1 MPLRDHL
8 AGHDVSTAYEPGW
21 STLRNGELLARA
33 EQQFDALVTTDRN
46 LRNQQNL
53 SGRRIAI
60 LVLPTTS
67 WPRLQKIT
75 DRIASA
81 IAALEP
87 GQLIELAPWALP
99 PPAEVGGRSQ
109 TAPA

>member
-8 AGHDVSTAYEPGW
+8 AGHEVRSAYELGW

-33 EQQFDALVTTDRN
+33 EQQFDALITTDRN

-53 SGRRIAI
+53 VGRRIAI

-67 WPRLQKIT
+67 WPRLQKMT
-75 DRIASA
+75 DRIVAA
-81 IAALEP
+81 LGALEP
-87 GQLIELAPWALP
+87 GQLIELAP
-99 PPAEVGGRSQ
+99 
-109 TAPA
+109 

>member
-8 AGHDVSTAYEPGW
+8 AGHEVRSAYELGW

-33 EQQFDALVTTDRN
+33 EQQFDALITTDRN
-46 LRNQQNL
+46 LQNQQNL
-53 SGRRIAI
+53 AGRRIAI

-75 DRIASA
+75 DRIVATLGT
-81 IAALEP
+81 LEP
-87 GQLIELAPWALP
+87 GQLIELA
-99 PPAEVGGRSQ
+99 Q
-109 TAPA
+109 